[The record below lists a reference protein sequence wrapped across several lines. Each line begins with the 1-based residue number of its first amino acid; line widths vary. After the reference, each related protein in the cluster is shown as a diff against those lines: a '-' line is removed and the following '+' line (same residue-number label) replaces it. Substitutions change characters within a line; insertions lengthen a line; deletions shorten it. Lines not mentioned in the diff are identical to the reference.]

1 MRLAATVISASV
13 KATAGLTQVNGTL
26 GSTANG
32 NGILLAL
39 RSDSAIALID
49 ELTPFTGARPRPRPL
64 WRATRPIHLLWP
76 KFGELSADLGF

>member
-1 MRLAATVISASV
+1 MRLAATVIIASV

-26 GSTANG
+26 GSIANG

-49 ELTPFTGARPRPRPL
+49 ELTPFTAHVLVHARCGGRRG
-64 WRATRPIHLLWP
+64 RSILWP
-76 KFGELSADLGF
+76 KFGELSADLRF